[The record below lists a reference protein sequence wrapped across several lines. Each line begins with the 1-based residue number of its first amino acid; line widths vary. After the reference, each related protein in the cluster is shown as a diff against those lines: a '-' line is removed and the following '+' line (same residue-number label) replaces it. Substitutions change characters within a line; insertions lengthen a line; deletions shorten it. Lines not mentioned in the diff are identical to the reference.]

1 MATNDSTAPGD
12 AFAALGS
19 EPRLAILRTVADAVE
34 AGETGLGF
42 TEIYDRVGDGSTSQ
56 VSYHLT
62 RLEGRFLR
70 QVEDTYTLTQAGD
83 RVVRA
88 IRSGAYSET
97 PSFEPTEVEGDC
109 PSCGAATLTAAYRES
124 MLAVACDT
132 CETTVATFDLPPS
145 ASNGR
150 TNREVLESCNRRA
163 HHEYSAALQGTC
175 STCGGTTEVDVRECE
190 GPASY
195 TCVARCTECR
205 LRLFAPLEVRLL
217 YHPGVAAFYW
227 EHGVDVS
234 NVPFWQLPTY
244 VAGWTVDCVGD
255 GALPCEITVVH
266 EGAHL
271 RASVDEAL
279 GVTVLES

>member
-1 MATNDSTAPGD
+1 MATDDSTAPGD

-34 AGETGLGF
+34 GGASGLGF
-42 TEIYDRVGDGSTSQ
+42 TEIYDRVGIGSTSQ
-56 VSYHLT
+56 LSYHLT

-70 QVEDTYTLTQAGD
+70 QTDDRYALTQAGD
-83 RVVRA
+83 SVVRA
-88 IRSGAYSET
+88 VRSGAYSET
-97 PSFEPTEVEGDC
+97 PAFEPTDVEGDC
-109 PSCGAATLTAAYRES
+109 PSCGTATLTASFRDP

-132 CETTVATFDLPPS
+132 CAATVATFDLPPS

-150 TNREVLESCNRRA
+150 TNREILASCNRRA

-175 STCGGTTEVDVRECE
+175 STCGGKTDVDVREGD
-190 GPASY
+190 GPIAY
-195 TCVARCTECR
+195 TCVARCSQCR

-217 YHPGVAAFYW
+217 YHPGVVAFYW

-244 VAGWTVDCVGD
+244 VDDWTVDCGD
-255 GALPCEITVVH
+255 GDPLPCEITVVH

-271 RASVDEAL
+271 RAAVDEAL
-279 GVTVLES
+279 DVTILEA